1 MSSPKSGLRE
11 NIFQFS
17 LLVVINAMVGAML
30 GTERSIIPALA
41 ESEFGLSSNQAILM
55 FIAVFGLSKALTNYA
70 AGTLSDKMGRRPLLL
85 IGWAIAMPVPL
96 LLMWAPSWGWM
107 MVANALLGISQGLTW
122 STTVIMKIDLAGPKR
137 RGLAMGINECAGY
150 LALGLS
156 ALATSHVADV
166 YGLRPAPFIL
176 SLAFVIVGTALS
188 VLGAKETKQFAL
200 AEQKNTEKKEAIAPE
215 TPSMAEVFITTSLK
229 DPDLSAACQ
238 AGMVNNLNDGM
249 AWGLFPIIFAAAS
262 LSTTEIGLVAALYPS
277 VWGLAQLFTGAWS
290 DKYGRKIFIV
300 SGMWVQAIAIGIIG
314 ISSDFGGFAAAA
326 VLLGIGTAMVYPTLI
341 AAVADKAAPAWR
353 ASAVGIYRLW
363 RDLGYVVGALLTGA
377 ISDHF
382 GTQASVAV
390 IALLTFVSGAVVA
403 LRMKK
408 I

>member
-1 MSSPKSGLRE
+1 
-11 NIFQFS
+11 
-17 LLVVINAMVGAML
+17 
-30 GTERSIIPALA
+30 
-41 ESEFGLSSNQAILM
+41 
-55 FIAVFGLSKALTNYA
+55 
-70 AGTLSDKMGRRPLLL
+70 
-85 IGWAIAMPVPL
+85 
-96 LLMWAPSWGWM
+96 
-107 MVANALLGISQGLTW
+107 
-122 STTVIMKIDLAGPKR
+122 
-137 RGLAMGINECAGY
+137 
-150 LALGLS
+150 
-156 ALATSHVADV
+156 
-166 YGLRPAPFIL
+166 
-176 SLAFVIVGTALS
+176 
-188 VLGAKETKQFAL
+188 
-200 AEQKNTEKKEAIAPE
+200 
-215 TPSMAEVFITTSLK
+215 MAEVFITTSLK

-390 IALLTFVSGAVVA
+390 IALLTFASGAVVA